1 MCSAF
6 RKSVRA
12 LAGALLLAVA
22 TPAIAQT
29 KAAAVRVEATREE
42 SGARLTLRWP
52 GAVTVSPG
60 LDGRELTLRASRPLG
75 DAPLETI
82 PDRLQGWVDN
92 VLYGYD
98 SVLLVLAQGVTAEV
112 AVEANGVS
120 IAFTRERRADRRS
133 AEEQSAEQA
142 AQRRI
147 DYFRAV
153 TLMEQGDVREARSL
167 LIDLLRAN
175 PNDAQSTALLAQAEE
190 RLGRWREAVRL
201 YDRAL
206 ELTPD
211 EPSLVAGKASLLRER
226 GEQARLDWDLFQVKN
241 ADVQRIGRLT
251 GSLEVGGNT
260 SLLYALENR
269 TVDVDQAVRA
279 DGAVAPF
286 HGNRQRGELTLRH
299 DWPELQQSRLSLF
312 AAQKTVGAGY
322 VHGWRDE
329 ESETRA
335 GVAWREPN
343 YTFIEGIVGGGRR
356 DRVFLSHE
364 ERLSDR
370 WSANMG
376 AGWNRYGLTGDS
388 DLASSATV
396 EGAVRYVLT
405 RDGPVTSIAYVLDAE
420 YVTRR
425 ADRVNE
431 AGAIYQPLPVQT
443 REVHALQLA
452 LDDALTD
459 YLRYNLQGGYAYDRR
474 GQGGPQGSL
483 ALAYEPLES
492 LELGLRASYTRA
504 TARGNGATATAA
516 GGYLIM
522 RY

>member
-6 RKSVRA
+6 RSV
-12 LAGALLLAVA
+12 LLLSFLAVA
-22 TPAIAQT
+22 ALASPALAQP
-29 KAAAVRVEATREE
+29 APAAVRVEATRGEK
-42 SGARLTLRWP
+42 GAQLVLRWP
-52 GAVTVSPG
+52 GAVTLEHG
-60 LDGRELTLRASRPLG
+60 QDGRELSIRASRPLG
-75 DAPLETI
+75 EAPLDAI
-82 PDRLQGWVDN
+82 PERLQGWVDN

-98 SVLLVLAQGVTAEV
+98 SLLLVLAQGVTAEV
-112 AVEANGVS
+112 TAEPNGLR
-120 IAFTRERRADRRS
+120 IDFAQERRS
-133 AEEQSAEQA
+133 AQRTAEELAAEQA

-153 TLMEQGDVREARSL
+153 TMTEQGDVREARAL
-167 LIDLLRAN
+167 LVDLLRAN

-190 RLGRWREAVRL
+190 RLGRWRDAVRL
-201 YDRAL
+201 YDRGL

-211 EPSLVAGKASLLRER
+211 EPSLVAGKANLLREH
-226 GEQARLDWDLFQVKN
+226 GEQARFDWDLFGVQN

-251 GSLEVGGNT
+251 GNLEVGGNT
-260 SLLYALENR
+260 SFLYALENR
-269 TVDVDQAVRA
+269 TVDVDQAVRS
-279 DGAVAPF
+279 DGRVEPF
-286 HGNRQRGELTLRH
+286 HGNRQRAELALQH

-312 AAQKTVGAGY
+312 AAQRTVGVGY

-335 GVAWREPN
+335 GLLWREPN

-356 DRVFLSHE
+356 DRVFLTHE
-364 ERLSDR
+364 ERLTER
-370 WSANMG
+370 WTASLG
-376 AGWNRYGLTGDS
+376 AGLNRYGLADAS

-396 EGAVRYVLT
+396 EGAVRYVLN
-405 RDGPVTSIAYVLDAE
+405 REGPVTSIAYVLDAE

-431 AGAIYQPLPVQT
+431 AGAVYVPLPAQT
-443 REVHALQLA
+443 REVHALQLG

-459 YLRYNLQGGYAYDRR
+459 YVRYNLQAGYAYDRR
-474 GQGGPQGSL
+474 GKGGPQGSL
-483 ALAYEPLES
+483 GLAYEPLDH

-504 TARGNGATATAA
+504 TARGNGAAATAA